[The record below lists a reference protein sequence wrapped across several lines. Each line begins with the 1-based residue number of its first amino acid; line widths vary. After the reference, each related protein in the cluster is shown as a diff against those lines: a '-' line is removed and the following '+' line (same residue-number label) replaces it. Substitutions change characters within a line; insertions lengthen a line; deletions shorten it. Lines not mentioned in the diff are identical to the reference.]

1 MKVVKIEDTSA
12 LQKYCD
18 KCEKLGWINNSSLE
32 RLNNDMVIKN
42 QGTYFGIYENG
53 EIVSI
58 AGIYKFHELYPD
70 SWRIFYRSAT
80 LPNKARNKGLHRG
93 TGLRGRLYINA
104 FLNYTHNGSLYLT
117 TNIELSNSNQNT
129 ITRYHKHMQKESS
142 LKDSYVDYV
151 DTLILYE
158 TKQAIWKLNNEK
170 YYQRTQKHHL

>member
-1 MKVVKIEDTSA
+1 MEVVKIEDISA
-12 LQKYCD
+12 LQIYCD
-18 KCEKLGWINNSSLE
+18 KCRDFGWINNSSLE
-32 RLNNDMVIKN
+32 RLNIDMMTEN
-42 QGTYFGIYENG
+42 QGAYFGIYENN

-70 SWRIFYRSAT
+70 DWRMFYRSAT

-104 FLNYTHNGSLYLT
+104 FLEYTHNGSLYFT
-117 TNIELSNSNQNT
+117 TNIKVSNGNQNA
-129 ITRYHKHMQKESS
+129 ITRADQHMKRESS

-151 DTLILYE
+151 DTLMLYE

-170 YYQRTQKHHL
+170 YYKRAQSY